1 LVLFFSHFLVLGQHV
16 HAGVNEWLTIRN
28 VDRVFFRWLPICRYD
43 VRQGSGE
50 SQGSQPPPAAMRR
63 ASDIIGAIGL
73 SQPLWFFRRT
83 GAVQKKMLEI
93 PGGGEGFYPLQP
105 AVHLKASALYGSED
119 EFTCNLNDMRS

>member
-1 LVLFFSHFLVLGQHV
+1 MRSSARPGTATTAAAILTLG
-16 HAGVNEWLTIRN
+16 L
-28 VDRVFFRWLPICRYD
+28 
-43 VRQGSGE
+43 
-50 SQGSQPPPAAMRR
+50 
-63 ASDIIGAIGL
+63 AIGL